1 MIITK
6 KAIEIHESF
15 FKKINLYGRK
25 MLFFK
30 K

>member
-6 KAIEIHESF
+6 KAIEIHES